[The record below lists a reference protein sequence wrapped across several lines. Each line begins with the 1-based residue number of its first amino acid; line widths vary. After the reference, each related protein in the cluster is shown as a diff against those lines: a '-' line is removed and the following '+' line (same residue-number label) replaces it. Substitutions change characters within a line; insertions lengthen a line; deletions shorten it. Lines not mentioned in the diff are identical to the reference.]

1 MRKAAILPAVLAIA
15 AVSSSLAQA
24 PGVFQRFD
32 KNGDGRITKDE
43 LPKAET
49 FERFDLNKDG
59 AITLA
64 EFEQVMSG
72 MKTGPSNPAA
82 AVKPVQTPETPP
94 APSASQIDAILKV
107 LDKNGDGKISREEA
121 AGAKWF
127 DTVDRNGDGIID
139 AEELAFVKKVS
150 AANNA
155 GKNPLG
161 TPSNAPAISPDDV
174 KKVSGGPEILK
185 PGDVGVG
192 RMVADA
198 AFVDLS
204 GKTHRLSELN
214 TRKGFVLVMTSTTCP
229 VSKRYIPNL
238 AKLEKELSANDIAL
252 LLVNPIA
259 SEKLDDIK
267 SQFSGFAITAPYVHD
282 KDKSL
287 TAVLQARTTTEVFLL
302 DATRTLV
309 YRGALDDQYGV
320 HYNLDAPRHRYLADA
335 VTALLKGE
343 IPRIAATAAPG
354 CELDVDGA
362 AQSAAPV
369 TYHRDVARILQQNC
383 VKCHRD
389 GGIAP
394 FALDEPGEVKDRAKA
409 IKRVISERTMPP
421 WFAAG
426 TKENETNPWANDCSL
441 AARDRADL
449 IAWIDSKD
457 RPLGNAAEAPAKR
470 VYPDE
475 WAIGKPDLIVPLSR
489 AYDIKADGFMPYQF
503 DVAETHLTEDRWVT
517 AYEVLPSA
525 RDVVHHVIIQVH
537 EKGADAKDREEGA
550 GGYWAVYV
558 PGNGSHI
565 YPDGFAR
572 KIPAGARVSF
582 QIHYTPSGKATKERL
597 RLGLV
602 FAKTP
607 PLYEVKTVAVANPK
621 LAIPPGA
628 AQHVET
634 RAQRVPFDMPVTSFM
649 AHMHV
654 RGKAFK
660 YEVTYPDG
668 KSETLLDIPK
678 YDFNWQLRYD
688 LKQSKLIPRGS
699 TLNITAIYDNS
710 PTNKA
715 NPDPG
720 KLVKWG
726 PQTVDEMMIGYVE
739 YFTPAARATMA
750 LQ

>member
-1 MRKAAILPAVLAIA
+1 MRKAALLPAILAIA
-15 AVSSSLAQA
+15 AVSSLPAQA

-43 LPKAET
+43 LPNSET
-49 FERFDLNKDG
+49 FERFDINRDG
-59 AITLA
+59 AVTLE
-64 EFEQVMSG
+64 EFEQVMKSR
-72 MKTGPSNPAA
+72 TSSPTAA
-82 AVKPVQTPETPP
+82 AKPVQTPVT
-94 APSASQIDAILKV
+94 APSASQIDAILKAV
-107 LDKNGDGKISREEA
+107 DKNGDGKITREEA

-139 AEELAFVKKVS
+139 AEELAFVKKMS
-150 AANNA
+150 AAHNA
-155 GKNPLG
+155 GKNLRVA
-161 TPSNAPAISPDDV
+161 PSNAPAIAPDDL

-198 AFVDLS
+198 GFVDLS

-214 TRKGFVLVMTSTTCP
+214 TRKGVVLVMTSATCP
-229 VSKRYIPNL
+229 VSKRYIPSL
-238 AKLEKELSANDIAL
+238 AKLEKELVANDIAL

-267 SQFSGFAITAPYVHD
+267 AQFSDLAIAAPYVHD

-343 IPRIAATAAPG
+343 TPRIAATAAPG
-354 CELDVDGA
+354 CELDLEGA
-362 AQSAAPV
+362 AQSVSPV

-409 IKRVISERTMPP
+409 IKRVISEGTMPP

-426 TKENETNPWANDCSL
+426 TKDNATNPWANDCSL

-449 IAWIDSKD
+449 IAWIDSRD
-457 RPLGNAAEAPAKR
+457 RPLGNASEAPAKR
-470 VYPDE
+470 AYSEE

-537 EKGADAKDREEGA
+537 EKGSDAKDREEGA

-572 KIPAGARVSF
+572 KIPTGARVSF

-628 AQHVET
+628 AQHLET

-688 LKQSKLIPRGS
+688 LKQPKLIPRGS

-710 PTNKA
+710 LANKA

-739 YFTPAARATMA
+739 YFTPATGATTA
-750 LQ
+750 FQ

>member
-1 MRKAAILPAVLAIA
+1 MRKAALLPAILALA
-15 AVSSSLAQA
+15 AVSPSLAQA

-43 LPKAET
+43 LPNPET
-49 FERFDLNKDG
+49 FERFDINKDG
-59 AITLA
+59 AVTLE
-64 EFEQVMSG
+64 EFEQL
-72 MKTGPSNPAA
+72 MKLRTSSPT
-82 AVKPVQTPETPP
+82 AVAKPVQPSMT
-94 APSASQIDAILKV
+94 APSASQIDAIVKAV
-107 LDKNGDGKISREEA
+107 DKNGDGKITREEA

-139 AEELAFVKKVS
+139 AEELAFVKKMS
-150 AANNA
+150 AAHNA
-155 GKNPLG
+155 GKNPRVA
-161 TPSNAPAISPDDV
+161 PSNAPAIAPDDV
-174 KKVSGGPEILK
+174 KKVSSGPEILK
-185 PGDVGVG
+185 PSDVGVG
-192 RMVADA
+192 RMVADTE
-198 AFVDLS
+198 FVDLS

-214 TRKGFVLVMTSTTCP
+214 THKGVVLVMTSATCP
-229 VSKRYIPNL
+229 VSKRYVPSL
-238 AKLEKELSANDIAL
+238 AKLEKELDANDIAL

-267 SQFSGFAITAPYVHD
+267 AQLADLAIAAPYVHD

-287 TAVLQARTTTEVFLL
+287 TAALQARTTTEVFLL

-320 HYNLDAPRHRYLADA
+320 HYNLDAPRHHYLADA
-335 VTALLKGE
+335 VSALLKGE
-343 IPRIAATAAPG
+343 TPRIAATAAPG
-354 CELDVDGA
+354 CELDLEGA
-362 AQSAAPV
+362 AQSVSPV

-409 IKRVISERTMPP
+409 IKRVISEGTMPP

-441 AARDRADL
+441 ASRDRADL
-449 IAWIDSKD
+449 IAWIESRDK
-457 RPLGNAAEAPAKR
+457 PLGNASEAPAKR
-470 VYPDE
+470 AYSEE

-525 RDVVHHVIIQVH
+525 RDVVHHVIIRVH
-537 EKGADAKDREEGA
+537 EKGADAKDREEGT

-565 YPDGFAR
+565 YPEGFAR

-602 FAKTP
+602 FATTP

-628 AQHVET
+628 AQHLET

-688 LKQSKLIPRGS
+688 LKQPKLIPRGS

-710 PTNKA
+710 PANKA
-715 NPDPG
+715 NPDPS

-726 PQTVDEMMIGYVE
+726 PQTIDEMMIGYVE
-739 YFTPAARATMA
+739 YFTPATGATMA
-750 LQ
+750 FK